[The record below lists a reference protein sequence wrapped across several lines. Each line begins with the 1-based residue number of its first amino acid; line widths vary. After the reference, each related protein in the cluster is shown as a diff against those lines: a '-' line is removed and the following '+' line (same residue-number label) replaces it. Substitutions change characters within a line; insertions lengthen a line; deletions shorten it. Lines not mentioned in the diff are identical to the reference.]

1 MKKAW
6 IDYGRKQNYIS
17 NTLIQCYHAE
27 NILLLTPL
35 AKYDF
40 ALLNIHKEFLFRF
53 YLDQGLIIYNIE
65 EFIQYEPGKCF
76 RPFTEKVVKLRS
88 EATVENDEAKG
99 LTAKLFGNAGKTILS
114 L

>member
-40 ALLNIHKEFLFRF
+40 ALLKIPWKN
-53 YLDQGLIIYNIE
+53 
-65 EFIQYEPGKCF
+65 FIKI
-76 RPFTEKVVKLRS
+76 
-88 EATVENDEAKG
+88 
-99 LTAKLFGNAGKTILS
+99 LFGSRLDYLQYRRIYPI
-114 L
+114 

>member
-1 MKKAW
+1 M
-6 IDYGRKQNYIS
+6 IS
-17 NTLIQCYHAE
+17 LYKTFI
-27 NILLLTPL
+27 NIFLL
-35 AKYDF
+35 
-40 ALLNIHKEFLFRF
+40 RF
-53 YLDQGLIIYNIE
+53 YLDQGLIINNVE
-65 EFIQYEPGKCF
+65 EVIQYEPGKCF